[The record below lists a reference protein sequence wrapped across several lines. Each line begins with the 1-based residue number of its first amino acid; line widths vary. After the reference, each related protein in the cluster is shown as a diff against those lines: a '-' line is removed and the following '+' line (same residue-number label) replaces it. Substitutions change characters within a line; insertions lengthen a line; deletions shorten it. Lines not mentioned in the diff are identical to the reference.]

1 MFVVRFRLFCFSFLF
16 FFLLA
21 VFGGTCGAR
30 LRMSDVGESLAR
42 MWRASTPTLV
52 PPRLW
57 RVPPR
62 CAAQVARGGS
72 TTARVGGGV
81 SAIAVLALGSS
92 TVTHRWHSDAQAGRV
107 DGPQHSEDVAG
118 AFACAE
124 LVLVFACI
132 TQHDAASSL
141 RRQLAVGALP
151 WSPAAVAHSV
161 SDCGLRFI
169 RMAGATCSLESAEL
183 DEHCLRCNAGKSE
196 RV

>member
-1 MFVVRFRLFCFSFLF
+1 MRRQSVCQQRLNLGLGGCCCACCALFGSFLFLSFF

-62 CAAQVARGGS
+62 CAASGAGGS
-72 TTARVGGGV
+72 APARVGGGV

-92 TVTHRWHSDAQAGRV
+92 TLTHRRHSDAQAGRV

-118 AFACAE
+118 ACACAE

-132 TQHDAASSL
+132 TQHDAATCS

-161 SDCGLRFI
+161 SDCGLRFN
-169 RMAGATCSLESAEL
+169 RMA
-183 DEHCLRCNAGKSE
+183 RCGVRS
-196 RV
+196 